1 MTTHDHLA
9 DAELERHV
17 LGCCVLNAGLLATL
31 VTSLSQHDFALTRH
45 QCIWTALCDLHEI
58 GDGVDTVRLRSRL
71 HELGTLAAA
80 GGDDYLLSLTDLVP
94 FPDPPAERLR
104 QLARLRALHAA
115 ASLAV
120 AKAAQGDLHG
130 AAEALDTAQRSALDA
145 HEGGTVTAFDCA
157 VKTLEDITDAGKR
170 VMRVHP
176 GLEMLSDAVG
186 DLPVGSLTVLG
197 GSTNVG
203 KSGMALEMLLAA
215 VERNV
220 CVGYVSRE
228 DPDSV
233 VGSRLIA
240 SLSGVSSRAIH
251 RRTICPDRDFPLI
264 GAACERLRS
273 YGQRFLVDNQVG
285 GTELDVC
292 AAMTRMAQ
300 RGAKLVCVD
309 YVQTIDCSKRQQDRR
324 NEIRWLTSK
333 LKAHAVRLEVA
344 LVLVSQLARPP
355 KGDENRE
362 PSKHD
367 LKEAGDVENAAEV
380 IVMIWREAE
389 GDFEP
394 VRVKIAKCKWGGV
407 GQSWSMVRSR
417 ETGRLQEVR

>member
-1 MTTHDHLA
+1 MSDRLSDLA
-9 DAELERHV
+9 LERDV
-17 LGCCVLNAGLLATL
+17 LGSCLLNPALLSTL
-31 VTSLSQHDFALTRH
+31 AVSHGDFYSVGH
-45 QCIWTALCDLHEI
+45 QTIWAALCDLHEI

-71 HELGTLAAA
+71 SELGKLESV
-80 GGDDYLLSLTDLVP
+80 GGEEYLLSLTDLVP
-94 FPDPPAERLR
+94 LPDPPVERLR

-115 ASLAV
+115 ATDAV
-120 AKAAQGDLHG
+120 AKASQGDLHG
-130 AAEALDTAQRSALDA
+130 AAEALDQAQRSALDA
-145 HEGGTVTAFDCA
+145 NEGGTVTGFDCA
-157 VKTLEDITDAGKR
+157 VKTLEDITQSSTR

-176 GLEMLSDAVG
+176 GLEMLANAVG
-186 DLPVGSLTVLG
+186 DLPVGSLTVVG
-197 GSTNVG
+197 GATNTG
-203 KSGMALEMLLAA
+203 KSSFCLEMLLAA

-220 CVGYVSRE
+220 AVGYVSRE
-228 DPDSV
+228 DPDAI
-233 VGSRLIA
+233 VGARLIA

-251 RRTICPDRDFPLI
+251 KRAIEPDRDWPLI
-264 GAACERLRS
+264 STACGRLKN
-273 YGQRFLVDNQVG
+273 YGELFLVDTQVG

-333 LKAHAVRLEVA
+333 LKAHAVRLGVA
-344 LVLVSQLARPP
+344 LVLVSQLSRPP
-355 KGDENRE
+355 KGDENKE

-380 IVMIWREAE
+380 IVLIWRETE

-394 VRVKIAKCKWGGV
+394 LKVKIAKCKWGGV
-407 GQSWSMVRSR
+407 GQSWAMVRSR
-417 ETGRLQEVR
+417 RTGRLEEMRD